1 MTRHDDARDAALW
14 RAARDLARLHGSVWL
29 LDRLSDGA
37 LVAVGGERQTSEG
50 VTLDDALSL
59 AAHRV
64 GLDAEPRTTTLP
76 TTLPLTRD
84 TIPTVPM
91 IDSDEGGP

>member
-1 MTRHDDARDAALW
+1 VSRQDDARDAALW
-14 RAARDLARLHGSVWL
+14 RAARDLTRIHGQLVMI
-29 LDRLSDGA
+29 DRHQDGA
-37 LVAVGGERQTSEG
+37 LVAVGGERQTSDG

-64 GLDAEPRTTTLP
+64 GLDAEPRTTTSP

-84 TIPTVPM
+84 TIPTVPQY
-91 IDSDEGGP
+91 DSDEGGP

>member
-50 VTLDDALSL
+50 VTLDDAVYRIANRL
-59 AAHRV
+59 
-64 GLDAEPRTTTLP
+64 GLDASP
-76 TTLPLTRD
+76 TLPLTRD
-84 TIPTVPM
+84 TIPTVPQY
-91 IDSDEGGP
+91 DSDEGGL

>member
-37 LVAVGGERQTSEG
+37 LVAVGGERQTSDG
-50 VTLDDALSL
+50 VTLDSALIL
-59 AAHRV
+59 AARRV
-64 GLDAEPRTTTLP
+64 GLDAEPLP
-76 TTLPLTRD
+76 ITRD
-84 TIPTVPM
+84 TIPTVPQY
-91 IDSDEGGP
+91 DSDEGGP